1 VSVGFEEKNM
11 FVRTDRFMMTVRL
24 IEGDYPD
31 YRKVIPEAGEKMIK
45 ANRQKVLQAL
55 KRVAILTSDRN
66 KGVNVQVNPGKMEF
80 TATHPDLGTAKDVV
94 EVEYQGD
101 EFAMIINVGYL
112 IESLNVVD
120 TDTISFEFHREGAP
134 LVIRPEPLKGYFN
147 LVMPMRK

>member
-1 VSVGFEEKNM
+1 M
-11 FVRTDRFMMTVRL
+11 
-24 IEGDYPD
+24 
-31 YRKVIPEAGEKMIK
+31 IPEAGEKQIK
-45 ANRQKVLQAL
+45 ASRQKVLQAL

-94 EVEYQGD
+94 EVEYQGE

-112 IESLNVVD
+112 IESLGVVD

-134 LVIRPEPLKGYFN
+134 LVIRPEPVKDYFN